1 MKNVNMVYN
10 WCRKETC
17 NSFWFFLG
25 SLIIFILILVL
36 GCATIEETRPNI
48 PVVTNPVLLGEKPAD
63 LVIGSK
69 FVYKRTNLITDESQT
84 YMWTVKSKV
93 NWFGTTAYVID
104 FGSGFIIWDSNLN
117 WMASLDK
124 NGKVFQSIDTSPQ
137 MISAQGTSTVA
148 PSIRVYDWPLKIGK
162 NYSLNYEVSDKANNK
177 IKLSDQ
183 IKIEEKINA
192 KIAIGTWT
200 TYKIRRE
207 TVGYIENRFYS
218 PDLGMEVKTE
228 VMQTKSHPQGQAI
241 IMNELIGYDIPGV
254 GSKGEK
260 IKIEK

>member
-1 MKNVNMVYN
+1 MKKLI
-10 WCRKETC
+10 WEGCQKESC

-25 SLIIFILILVL
+25 FLAIALLVL
-36 GCATIEETRPNI
+36 VAGCATIEETKPNVI
-48 PVVTNPVLLGEKPAD
+48 PTNPVLLGEKPAN
-63 LVIGSK
+63 LIIGSK
-69 FVYKRTNLITDESQT
+69 FIYKRTNLITDESQT
-84 YMWTVKSKV
+84 YMWTIKSKV

-124 NGKVFQSIDTSPQ
+124 NGKVFQNIDTSAQ
-137 MISAQGTSTVA
+137 MITPQGTSTVA

-183 IKIEEKINA
+183 IKVEEKTNA
-192 KIAIGTWT
+192 KTPIGTWT
-200 TYKIRRE
+200 TFKIRRE
-207 TVGYIENRFYS
+207 TLGYIENRFYS

-228 VMQTKSHPQGQAI
+228 VMQTKAHPQGPAI
-241 IMNELIGYDIPGV
+241 IMNELVGYEIPGV
-254 GSKGEK
+254 GSRGEK
-260 IKIEK
+260 IKIER